1 MNKPRILIIENS
13 IHVTGSLNAVLR
25 SSQALQDAY
34 HFIFVLP
41 KGSHAISL
49 VQKLG
54 FKVYEVPMTEL
65 SRRAKSF
72 LLYIPHLFKSVCAVR
87 KIVSEEAID
96 LVHINDFY
104 NMIMPAWKL
113 LGGKMNYLNYIN
125 FVPSVFP
132 AALRWTWITS
142 HRIFSSKIVAV
153 SNHVLKQLPQDK
165 KVICIP
171 DALPHDPQE
180 EPTSAVDLQ
189 REKVFLF
196 VGNFIL
202 GKGQDMAL
210 KAFANLKSENHLW
223 RLRFIGGDMGLEKN
237 ELYKQ
242 SLQDLAIALGI
253 QDVVEW
259 RDFTPHVKDEYKRA
273 GAALNF
279 SVSESYS
286 LTVQEAMFYGCP
298 VIATNSG
305 GPGELINQGY
315 SGILVPV
322 NDVGEMTIAM
332 KRYIHDDLLRRTMA
346 TNAALSIRE
355 KYSKART
362 IDLLGTV
369 YDSIINQQKR

>member
-25 SSQALQDAY
+25 TSQALKDAY

-41 KGSHAISL
+41 KGSTAVPL
-49 VQKLG
+49 VQKFG
-54 FKVYEVPMTEL
+54 FNVYEVPMTEL

-72 LLYIPHLFKSVCAVR
+72 LLYVPHLFRSVRAVK

-96 LVHINDFY
+96 LVHVNDFY
-104 NMIMPAWKL
+104 NMIMPAWKF
-113 LGGKMNYLNYIN
+113 LGGRMKYLNYIN
-125 FVPSVFP
+125 FVPSIFP
-132 AALRWTWITS
+132 AVLRWTWISS

-153 SNHVLKQLPQDK
+153 SSHVLKQLPHDK
-165 KVICIP
+165 KITCIP
-171 DALPHDPQE
+171 DALPHDSE
-180 EPTSAVDLQ
+180 EEATTSVASP

-196 VGNFIL
+196 IGNFIF

-210 KAFANLKSENHLW
+210 RAFAGLKSERHPW

-237 ELYKQ
+237 RLYKK
-242 SLQDLAIALGI
+242 SLKELAITLGV

-259 RDFTPHVKDEYKRA
+259 VDFTPHVKAEYKRA
-273 GAALNF
+273 GVALNF

-305 GPGELINQGY
+305 GPGELIEHEY

-322 NDVGEMTIAM
+322 NDVPAMTIAM
-332 KRYIHDDLLRRTMA
+332 KQYIQDDRLRSTMA
-346 TNAALSIRE
+346 MNAAHSIRE
-355 KYSKART
+355 KYSKAKT
-362 IDLLGTV
+362 IDLLAKA
-369 YDSIINQQKR
+369 YDEIITRK